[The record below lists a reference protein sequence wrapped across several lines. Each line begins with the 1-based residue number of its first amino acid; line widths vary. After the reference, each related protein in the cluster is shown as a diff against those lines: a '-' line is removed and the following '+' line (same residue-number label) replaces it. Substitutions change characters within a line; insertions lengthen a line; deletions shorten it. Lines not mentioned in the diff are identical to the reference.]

1 MNPGNI
7 GAMLDDDTGDLWI
20 IRHADGVAITIEHL
34 ETRDKRTIYAS
45 DFWVILD
52 SL

>member
-1 MNPGNI
+1 MRPGNI
-7 GAMLDDDTGDLWI
+7 GAMLDDDTGELWI
-20 IRHADGVAITIEHL
+20 IRYADGAAITIEHL